1 VKRRICLVGAAV
13 SVILMAFGVAGAMAS
28 KTKTKTKTVT
38 KPVAVVCHTKTTIV
52 VPSGQTGVTPPVSQG
67 SEYGIAGC
75 GKFGRGVQSDQF
87 NVPDSG
93 DTLATF
99 TWYLPTG
106 SIKGKYDLTPQEGTL
121 NFLSVDYVGKLTILG
136 GTGAFAGV
144 KGKGPGTMVCQSPD
158 SVHTS
163 CTDNVKLKLA
173 AAS

>member
-1 VKRRICLVGAAV
+1 MKRRICLVGAAL

-28 KTKTKTKTVT
+28 KTKTKTAS

-52 VPSGQTGVTPPVSQG
+52 VPTGDTGVTPPVSQG
-67 SEYGIAGC
+67 SEYGSAAC
-75 GKFGRGVQSDQF
+75 GKLGRGVQSDQF
-87 NVPDSG
+87 SVPDSG
-93 DTLATF
+93 DTVATF

-106 SIKGKYDLTPQEGTL
+106 TIRGKSDLTPQEGTL
-121 NFLSVDYVGKLTILG
+121 NFLSVDYVGKLTIVG

-163 CTDNVKLKLA
+163 CTDKLKLKLPA
-173 AAS
+173 TS